1 MGTYNKTT
9 AAVLAGAVVTIVGA
23 FWQADP
29 TVLGA
34 LQTLVTAGLVYA
46 VPNLP
51 KE

>member
-9 AAVLAGAVVTIVGA
+9 AAVLAGAVVTVIGA
-23 FWQADP
+23 FWQPDP